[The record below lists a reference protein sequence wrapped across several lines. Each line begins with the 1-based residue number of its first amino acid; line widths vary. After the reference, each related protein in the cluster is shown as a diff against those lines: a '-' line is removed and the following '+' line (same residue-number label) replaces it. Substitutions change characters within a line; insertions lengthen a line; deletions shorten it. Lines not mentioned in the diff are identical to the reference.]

1 MKGYAENKTFVVL
14 AHAETKSFDLAEGVT
29 AQAAAGMKL
38 TEASKA
44 FGVSA
49 NAALSNDLFS
59 ADAAVDFAYADK
71 VKLEIDANAA
81 YGFVSA
87 NVYFF
92 SVDEFETNDLDAKV
106 VASKAVSETV
116 TVGGSAEIINTL
128 VNARE
133 VKLGANVKAV
143 VAPVTLEAKADYG
156 VFGKTVET
164 TTKVTYTAEKFSAY
178 AKLVANMKF
187 ADEFTM
193 TNIAPEVVVS
203 SEAIVSGATLSLGW
217 TGADFGET
225 ADKTGV
231 IKVTAKISL

>member
-1 MKGYAENKTFVVL
+1 MKVNAENKTFVVL

-178 AKLVANMKF
+178 A
-187 ADEFTM
+187 
-193 TNIAPEVVVS
+193 
-203 SEAIVSGATLSLGW
+203 
-217 TGADFGET
+217 
-225 ADKTGV
+225 
-231 IKVTAKISL
+231 